1 MIEDLRTL
9 LLADAGLSDIV
20 GSRVTWGSR
29 PQGSALP
36 AVMLY
41 LIGGARAYNLGAE
54 AGPLAARVQADCL
67 ATSYLGAVNAYRAVS
82 EALSGYTGTVGTTYF
97 QGILQDSEP
106 SDLSEADGAT
116 EQRTFGIS
124 ADFIVHHTP
133 QE

>member
-9 LLADAGLSDIV
+9 LLADADLSGIV

-36 AVMLY
+36 AIVLH
-41 LIGGARAYNLGAE
+41 LIGGDKRYSLGSE
-54 AGPLAARVQADCL
+54 AGPRSARVQVNCL
-67 ATSYLGAVNAYRAVS
+67 AANYLSAITTFRAV
-82 EALSGYTGTVGTTYF
+82 ADILSGYSGTVGTTYF

-106 SDLSEADGAT
+106 SDLSEADGVT
-116 EQRTFGIS
+116 DQRTFGTS
-124 ADFIVHHTP
+124 ADFIVHYTP